1 MRITSLCM
9 TYFFSQV
16 KQKWLTSLVEEKKNK
31 TKTRKTKEKTAT
43 KDPTE
48 KAFLKTK
55 GFCKHQ
61 PSNVNFKLKNPVS
74 PPSINPVH
82 VQPGIKVEMFDA

>member
-1 MRITSLCM
+1 MHDVFLLICQTKMVDVARGRK
-9 TYFFSQV
+9 
-16 KQKWLTSLVEEKKNK
+16 KQNK
-31 TKTRKTKEKTAT
+31 TKQKTAT
-43 KDPTE
+43 TDPTE
-48 KAFLKTK
+48 KASLKTK

-61 PSNVNFKLKNPVS
+61 PSNVNFKLKKLRS

>member
-1 MRITSLCM
+1 MHDVFLLI
-9 TYFFSQV
+9 SQTNMV
-16 KQKWLTSLVEEKKNK
+16 DVARGRKK
-31 TKTRKTKEKTAT
+31 TKQNTAT

-48 KAFLKTK
+48 KASLKTK

-61 PSNVNFKLKNPVS
+61 PSNVNFKLKKLRS